1 MIGLVLWSVAGGFVL
16 AILAAIILND
26 LSQFKERTIDEV
38 SEFLRPID
46 DKAVERVLFDPD
58 VDGKLKWL
66 RVPVNYRR
74 KQRVRLDL
82 AGKWYQWKH
91 YRVRILL
98 QWGNTEWHDL
108 HFLGSQNEYTPEALE
123 NLAVLRQKG
132 KQFCSLAL
140 GVRAK
145 IWALRILMRMDKLR
159 LLPTPKM
166 APLGRAFDINMPALY
181 DEIKKAAVIFARTYG
196 DDQSEQLA
204 ALL

>member
-1 MIGLVLWSVAGGFVL
+1 MFGLVLWSVAGGFVL
-16 AILAAIILND
+16 SILTAIILND

-38 SEFLRPID
+38 SAFLRPID
-46 DKAVERVLFDPD
+46 DKAVERELFDPD
-58 VDGKLKWL
+58 VDGKLKRL

-82 AGKWYQWKH
+82 AGKWYRWKH

-108 HFLGSQNEYTPEALE
+108 HFLGTQDEYTPEALE
-123 NLAVLRQKG
+123 NLEILRQKG

-145 IWALRILMRMDKLR
+145 IWALRILMRVDKLR

-166 APLGRAFDINMPALY
+166 APLSRAFDIHMPELY
-181 DEIKKAAVIFARTYG
+181 EEIKKAAVIFARTYG
-196 DDQSEQLA
+196 EDQSDQLA